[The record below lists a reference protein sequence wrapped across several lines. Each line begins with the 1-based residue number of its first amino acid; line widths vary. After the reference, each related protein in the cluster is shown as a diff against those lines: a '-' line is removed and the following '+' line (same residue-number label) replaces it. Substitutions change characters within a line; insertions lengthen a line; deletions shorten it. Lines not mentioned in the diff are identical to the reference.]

1 MTVAPR
7 KGGRPAPNPRQ
18 EGAPA
23 QRPREPQASPIV
35 PPQAIAGRTLILV
48 IAIMTF
54 LAGFTIA
61 VVSVIER
68 AADAWASDIGRE
80 VTIEVRPLD
89 GVDMETEV
97 QKAVA
102 LAQEFPGVGG
112 AHGLT
117 DAETQRLLE
126 PWLGAGVDLK
136 ALPVPRLVVVAIDDP
151 GVFQVKALSDEV
163 TQQIRGGSVD
173 DHALWVDRLS
183 AMASSMVLAG
193 IGLMA
198 LMLMALVL
206 SVVFATRAAMA
217 GNRDVI
223 EVLHFCGAEDGFIAG
238 QFQRRFLLFGVEG
251 GAIGGALALLA
262 MSIAGWAIG
271 GSAGRPGADQIE
283 ALFGRFS
290 MPFAAYEL
298 VAGLVV
304 AVALLTA
311 LTSRLAVRRFLS
323 ALD

>member
-1 MTVAPR
+1 MTSARGSNPTRPPR
-7 KGGRPAPNPRQ
+7 KPRPQAAP
-18 EGAPA
+18 
-23 QRPREPQASPIV
+23 ASPIV

-61 VVSVIER
+61 VVSVIDR
-68 AADAWASDIGRE
+68 AASAWASDIGRE
-80 VTIEVRPLD
+80 VTIEIRPLD
-89 GVDMETEV
+89 GVDIDAEV

-112 AHGLT
+112 AHGMT
-117 DAETQRLLE
+117 DAETKRLLE
-126 PWLGAGVDLK
+126 PWLGADVDLK
-136 ALPVPRLVVVAIDDP
+136 ALPVPRLIVVSIDEP
-151 GVFQVKALSDEV
+151 AAFEVKTLSDEV
-163 TQQIRGGSVD
+163 GRQIRGGSVD

-183 AMASSMVLAG
+183 AMAASMVAAG

-198 LMLMALVL
+198 LMLVALVL

-251 GAIGGALALLA
+251 GAIGGLLALLA
-262 MSIAGWAIG
+262 MAIASWAIG
-271 GSAGRPGADQIE
+271 GSAGRPGADQLE
-283 ALFGRFS
+283 ALFGRFELP
-290 MPFAAYEL
+290 MTAYGL

-311 LTSRLAVRRFLS
+311 LTSRLAVRRSLS

>member
-1 MTVAPR
+1 MKTPIPR
-7 KGGRPAPNPRQ
+7 PKRRATASKARPGGDTTL
-18 EGAPA
+18 
-23 QRPREPQASPIV
+23 ASPIV
-35 PPQAIAGRTLILV
+35 PPQAIAGRTLVLV

-61 VVSVIER
+61 VVSVIDR

-80 VTIEVRPLD
+80 VTIEIRPLD
-89 GVDMETEV
+89 GVAIDAEV
-97 QKAVA
+97 EKAVA

-112 AHGLT
+112 ARAIT
-117 DAETQRLLE
+117 EAETQRLLE
-126 PWLGAGVDLK
+126 PWLGPDTDLS
-136 ALPVPRLVVVAIDDP
+136 ALPVPRLVIVSIDDAASF
-151 GVFQVKALSDEV
+151 GVKALSDAV
-163 TQQIRGGSVD
+163 GRDIRGGSVD

-183 AMASSMVLAG
+183 AMASSMVFAG
-193 IGLMA
+193 VGLMS
-198 LMLMALVL
+198 LMLVALIL

-223 EVLHFCGAEDGFIAG
+223 EVLHFCGAEDRFIAG
-238 QFQRRFLLFGVEG
+238 QFQRRFLLFGIEG

-262 MSIAGWAIG
+262 MGIAAWAIG

-283 ALFGRFS
+283 AMFGRFEL
-290 MPFAAYEL
+290 PGTAYAL
-298 VAGLVV
+298 VLSLVV

-311 LTSRLAVRRFLS
+311 LTSRLAVRRSLS

>member
-7 KGGRPAPNPRQ
+7 KGGRSAPNPRQ
-18 EGAPA
+18 EAA
-23 QRPREPQASPIV
+23 TANRPREPQTSPIV

-61 VVSVIER
+61 VVSVIDR
-68 AADAWASDIGRE
+68 AANAWASDIGRE

-89 GVDMETEV
+89 GVALDAEV

-126 PWLGAGVDLK
+126 PWLGADVDLK

-151 GVFQVKALSDEV
+151 RVFQVKALSEAV
-163 TQQIRGGSVD
+163 SRQIRGGSVD

-183 AMASSMVLAG
+183 AMASSMVIAG
-193 IGLMA
+193 IGLMS
-198 LMLMALVL
+198 LMLIALVL

-262 MSIAGWAIG
+262 MSIASWAIG

-290 MPFAAYEL
+290 MPSTAYGL

>member
-1 MTVAPR
+1 MKPAIPRPTRAANAPR
-7 KGGRPAPNPRQ
+7 TRPNAD
-18 EGAPA
+18 PA
-23 QRPREPQASPIV
+23 AASPIV
-35 PPQAIAGRTLILV
+35 PPQAIAGRTLVLV

-80 VTIEVRPLD
+80 VTIEIRPLD
-89 GVDMETEV
+89 GVAVDAEV
-97 QKAVA
+97 EKAVA

-112 AHGLT
+112 ARSIS
-117 DAETQRLLE
+117 DDETKRLLE
-126 PWLGAGVDLK
+126 PWLGPDADLS
-136 ALPVPRLVVVAIDDP
+136 ALPVPRLVVVSIDDASA
-151 GVFQVKALSDEV
+151 FDAKALADTV
-163 TQQIRGGSVD
+163 GRDIRGGSVD
-173 DHALWVDRLS
+173 DHALWIDRLS
-183 AMASSMVLAG
+183 AMASSMVFAG
-193 IGLMA
+193 IGLMT
-198 LMLMALVL
+198 LMLIALVL

-223 EVLHFCGAEDGFIAG
+223 EVLHFCGAEDRFIAG

-262 MSIAGWAIG
+262 MMIAAWAIG

-283 ALFGRFS
+283 ALFGRFEL
-290 MPFAAYEL
+290 PGTAYGL
-298 VAGLVV
+298 VMALVV

-311 LTSRLAVRRFLS
+311 LTSRLAVRRSLS